1 MIREIIRAQTLFR
14 ESGYFLDKVG
24 ADDNLYFSFVV
35 GLLVHLPSHGE
46 TRRDRLNRNDGSD
59 DGRFIIIEISICPV
73 NLYFEPGC

>member
-14 ESGYFLDKVG
+14 ESGSFLDIL
-24 ADDNLYFSFVV
+24 DILV
-35 GLLVHLPSHGE
+35 GLLVHLSSHGE